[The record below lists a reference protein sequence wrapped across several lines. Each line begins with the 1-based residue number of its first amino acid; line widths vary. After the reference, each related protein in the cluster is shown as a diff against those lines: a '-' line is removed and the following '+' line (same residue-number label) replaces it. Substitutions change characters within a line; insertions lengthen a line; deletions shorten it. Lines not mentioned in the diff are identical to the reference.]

1 MSHRRPTPVDFS
13 RQEAADRAGVTVDV
27 VDRYVEVGLLTPGD
41 GDRFSQGDVRRIG
54 VGQTLDDAGIPL
66 EQMAEVVA
74 RGDASLAFLDSPL
87 YDRFAMLS
95 TTTFRQLAERT
106 GLPVESVM
114 VIREVMGAAAPEP
127 DDLVRE
133 DELVVVPVLE
143 IAAAGGTNM
152 VACERMLRVMGESMR
167 RVTEAQAAWWQAE
180 VSNRFVSDGAALGS
194 LGEAT
199 LEFGARIN
207 DAYDAALTA
216 MRHAHEQR
224 TWTANILE
232 TVEATMAEAGLYR
245 RVERPPAVCFLDITG
260 YTRLT
265 SERGDAAA
273 AELAS
278 TFARM
283 VQRTSQRHA
292 GRAVKWLGDGVM
304 FYFTDPGP
312 GVVAAL
318 RMVADAADAGLPPA
332 HVGLHAGPVLVQ
344 DGDYYGQTVNIAS
357 RIADYARP
365 GEVVVS
371 QSVVEAAGEASAVFS
386 EIGPVELKG
395 VSEAVRLHVAHWV
408 GPR

>member
-1 MSHRRPTPVDFS
+1 MSHSRRAPADFS
-13 RQEAADRAGVTVDV
+13 REDAADRAGVTVEV
-27 VDRYVEVGLLTPGD
+27 VDRYVELGLLTPGD
-41 GDRFSQGDVRRIG
+41 GDRFSHGDVRRIG
-54 VGQTLDDAGIPL
+54 VGQTLDNAGIPL
-66 EQMAEVVA
+66 ERMAEAIA
-74 RGDASLAFLDSPL
+74 RGDASLAFMDSPL

-143 IAAAGGTNM
+143 IAAAGGTNL
-152 VACERMLRVMGESMR
+152 AASERLLRVMGDSMR
-167 RVTEAQAAWWQAE
+167 RVTDAQAAWWQAE
-180 VSNRFVSDGAALGS
+180 VPDRFVSSGAALGN

-199 LEFGARIN
+199 LDFGSRMN
-207 DAYDAALTA
+207 DAYDTALTA

-232 TVEATMAEAGLYR
+232 TVEAVMTEAGVYR

-278 TFARM
+278 TFASM
-283 VQRTSQRHA
+283 VQRTSQQYA

-332 HVGLHAGPVLVQ
+332 HVGLNAGPVLFQ
-344 DGDYYGQTVNIAS
+344 DGDYYGQTVNVAA

-365 GEVVVS
+365 GEVLVS
-371 QSVVEAAGEASAVFS
+371 QSVVEAASDANAVFS

-395 VSEAVRLHVAHWV
+395 VSEAVRLHVAHR
-408 GPR
+408 G